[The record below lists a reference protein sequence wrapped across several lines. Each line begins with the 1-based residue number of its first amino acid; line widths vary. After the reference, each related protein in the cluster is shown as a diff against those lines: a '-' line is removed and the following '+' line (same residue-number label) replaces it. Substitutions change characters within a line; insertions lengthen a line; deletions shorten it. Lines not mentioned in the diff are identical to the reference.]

1 MVPVVQN
8 KFRIST
14 KTDMVRLHIL
24 IKCYMLNNIPEESVL
39 SVLVALYNHGGIKS
53 CSGNNAFINFCVE
66 NKLRGSA
73 QSVRNILSDY
83 TELGLLVKPRN
94 CIRLFKEELLPEL
107 PEEFALS
114 YFITNISNAV
124 KTK

>member
-14 KTDMVRLHIL
+14 KADMVRLHIL

-39 SVLVALYNHGGIKS
+39 SVLVALYNQGGIKS
-53 CSGNNAFINFCVE
+53 CSGNNSFINFCVE

-73 QSVRNILSDY
+73 QSVRNILSEY
-83 TELGLLVKPRN
+83 TELGLLVKPKN

-107 PEEFALS
+107 PEEFVLS
-114 YFITNISNAV
+114 YFITNLTDAA